1 MSNISKAASKFG
13 KTIGLTGAPVF
24 IKSDNIIDLIKKDH
38 NEAKELYEK
47 YKKTENKDDKKNICN
62 KLIKKLVQ
70 HDEVE
75 QLLVYPLLR
84 EKIGGKIGEEHY
96 ERSLS
101 EHQDHRN
108 LLYDVKKSNISNDID
123 FDKKLEIAMISVFE
137 HVKKEESEVLPLLNE
152 NLSEDDLKRV
162 GSSFKAHKLTAVTRP
177 HPNAPSQG
185 LPAALA
191 NVVTKPFDI
200 LKDFKD

>member
-13 KTIGLTGAPVF
+13 KTVGLTGAPVF
-24 IKSDNIIDLIKKDH
+24 IKSDNVIDLIINDH

-47 YKKTENKDDKKNICN
+47 YKKTNEKNVKKNICN
-62 KLIKKLVQ
+62 SLIKKLVQ

-84 EKIGGKIGEEHY
+84 EKIGGKIGEDHY

-101 EHQDHRN
+101 EHQEHRN
-108 LLYDVKKSNISNDID
+108 LLYKVKQSNINNDLD
-123 FDKKLEIAMISVFE
+123 FDKKLEDAMKSVFY
-137 HVKKEESEVLPLLNE
+137 HVKKEESEVLPLLKE
-152 NLSEDDLKRV
+152 NISENDLKRI

-177 HPNAPSQG
+177 HPDAPTQG
-185 LPAALA
+185 FPAAVA
-191 NVVTKPFDI
+191 NIITKPFDL
-200 LKDFKD
+200 LKDFKE

>member
-1 MSNISKAASKFG
+1 MSNISKAA
-13 KTIGLTGAPVF
+13 I
-24 IKSDNIIDLIKKDH
+24 
-38 NEAKELYEK
+38 
-47 YKKTENKDDKKNICN
+47 
-62 KLIKKLVQ
+62 Q

-84 EKIGGKIGEEHY
+84 ENIGGKIGEAHY

-108 LLYDVKKSNISNDID
+108 LLYNVKQSNINDDID
-123 FDKKLEIAMISVFE
+123 FDKKLDIAMNSVFD
-137 HVKKEESEVLPLLNE
+137 HVKKEENEVLPLLNE
-152 NLSEDDLKRV
+152 NLSEDDLKRI

-185 LPAALA
+185 FSAAIA
-191 NVVTKPFDI
+191 NVITKPFDI
-200 LKDFKD
+200 IKDFKD

>member
-123 FDKKLEIAMISVFE
+123 FDKKLEIAMISVFD

-185 LPAALA
+185 LPAVLA

>member
-1 MSNISKAASKFG
+1 MSNISKAASKIG

-185 LPAALA
+185 LPAGLA

>member
-1 MSNISKAASKFG
+1 MSNISKAESKFG
-13 KTIGLTGAPVF
+13 KTVGLTGAPVF
-24 IKSDNIIDLIKKDH
+24 IKSDNIIDLIKNDH

-84 EKIGGKIGEEHY
+84 EKIGGKIGEDHY

-108 LLYDVKKSNISNDID
+108 LLYNVKQSNISNDID
-123 FDKKLEIAMISVFE
+123 FDKKLDIAMKSVFD
-137 HVKKEESEVLPLLNE
+137 HVKKEEGEVLPLLNE
-152 NLSEDDLKRV
+152 NLSEDELKRI
-162 GSSFKAHKLTAVTRP
+162 GSSFKAHKHTAVTRP
-177 HPNAPSQG
+177 HPDAPSQG
-185 LPAALA
+185 FPAALA
-191 NVVTKPFDI
+191 NIVTKPFDL
-200 LKDFKD
+200 LKDFKE

>member
-84 EKIGGKIGEEHY
+84 
-96 ERSLS
+96 
-101 EHQDHRN
+101 
-108 LLYDVKKSNISNDID
+108 
-123 FDKKLEIAMISVFE
+123 
-137 HVKKEESEVLPLLNE
+137 
-152 NLSEDDLKRV
+152 
-162 GSSFKAHKLTAVTRP
+162 
-177 HPNAPSQG
+177 SQKY
-185 LPAALA
+185 L
-191 NVVTKPFDI
+191 I
-200 LKDFKD
+200 M

>member
-13 KTIGLTGAPVF
+13 KMVGLTGAPVF
-24 IKSDNIIDLIKKDH
+24 IKSDNVIDLILNDH

-47 YKKTENKDDKKNICN
+47 YKKTNEKNVKKNICN
-62 KLIKKLVQ
+62 NLIKKLVQ

-84 EKIGGKIGEEHY
+84 ENIGGKNGEYHY

-101 EHQDHRN
+101 EHQEHRN
-108 LLYDVKKSNISNDID
+108 LLYKVKQSNINNDLD
-123 FDKKLEIAMISVFE
+123 FDKKLEDAMKSVFD
-137 HVKKEESEVLPLLNE
+137 HVKKEESEVLPLLKEHISE
-152 NLSEDDLKRV
+152 NDLKRI

-177 HPNAPSQG
+177 HPDAPTQG
-185 LPAALA
+185 FPAAVA
-191 NVVTKPFDI
+191 NVITKPFDL
-200 LKDFKD
+200 LKDFKE

>member
-1 MSNISKAASKFG
+1 MSNISKAA
-13 KTIGLTGAPVF
+13 I
-24 IKSDNIIDLIKKDH
+24 
-38 NEAKELYEK
+38 
-47 YKKTENKDDKKNICN
+47 
-62 KLIKKLVQ
+62 Q

-84 EKIGGKIGEEHY
+84 ENIGGKIGESHY

-108 LLYDVKKSNISNDID
+108 LLYNVKQSNINNDID
-123 FDKKLEIAMISVFE
+123 FDKKLDIAMKSVFD
-137 HVKKEESEVLPLLNE
+137 HVEKEENEVLPLLNE

-185 LPAALA
+185 FSAAIT
-191 NVVTKPFDI
+191 NVVTKPFDL

>member
-24 IKSDNIIDLIKKDH
+24 IKSDNIIDLIKNDH

-101 EHQDHRN
+101 EHQDHRD
-108 LLYDVKKSNISNDID
+108 LLYNVKKSNISNDID
-123 FDKKLEIAMISVFE
+123 FDNKLEIAMISVFD

-162 GSSFKAHKLTAVTRP
+162 GSSFKAHKFTAVTRP

>member
-13 KTIGLTGAPVF
+13 KTVGLTGAPIF
-24 IKSDNIIDLIKKDH
+24 IKSDNVIDLILNDH

-47 YKKTENKDDKKNICN
+47 YKKTNEKNVKKKICN
-62 KLIKKLVQ
+62 NLIKKLVQ

-84 EKIGGKIGEEHY
+84 EKIGGKIGEDHY

-101 EHQDHRN
+101 EHQEHRN
-108 LLYDVKKSNISNDID
+108 LLYKVKQSNINNDLD
-123 FDKKLEIAMISVFE
+123 FDKKLEDAMKSVFY
-137 HVKKEESEVLPLLNE
+137 HIKKEESEVLPLLNE
-152 NLSEDDLKRV
+152 NLSEDELKHI

-177 HPNAPSQG
+177 HPDAPTQG
-185 LPAALA
+185 FPAAVA
-191 NVVTKPFDI
+191 NIITKPFDL
-200 LKDFKD
+200 LKDFKE